1 MRKKIGSLLLCLS
14 LLTGRT
20 LGKEKP
26 KVDEQ
31 QKSSVSL
38 QYVKDG
44 VCNPRTF
51 FEFLLACGLG
61 YSYLNK
67 GKSKKSFDS
76 LNINNQSLNF
86 NGTKPKKDNNI
97 INKNINLKFDGIE
110 SKKSFGNLDIG
121 NQSLNFIKVKPEKKD
136 GFDIKKEVD
145 FKFDGVKPDMASA
158 KSFGNLDIS
167 NQGLNFIK
175 VKPEKKDGFDIK
187 KEVDFKF
194 DGVKP
199 DMASANCYRV
209 MNLDSIFYDE
219 ISKRGWEET
228 EKRDDVSFCISNN
241 RNLTA
246 LFRCRYE
253 YNKTDDNE
261 GFWFNDEA
269 IVGGA
274 RVSINKPESFA
285 SFYFG
290 ENNFVL
296 VSRWKKLFCEK
307 DGVYLILEEYKSKNG
322 SNARG
327 ENVKDMVW
335 VVGYLANIKCRS

>member
-121 NQSLNFIKVKPEKKD
+121 NQS
-136 GFDIKKEVD
+136 
-145 FKFDGVKPDMASA
+145 
-158 KSFGNLDIS
+158 
-167 NQGLNFIK
+167 LNFIK